1 MLLLPNSLLKETL
14 GTMNRQFMTISRWML
29 IVLILQHGSFSKGV
43 DTNQSA
49 RPETVNIGCILS
61 LSSIVSKVTK
71 VAIDISLADVNSS
84 PDTLAGTK
92 MNIIMLDSNYSGFLS
107 IVEALH
113 FMETKTIAI
122 IGPQSSVTAHAI
134 SHIANELQVPMLSY
148 AATDP
153 SLSSLQFPFLIRT
166 SPNDFFQMAAIA
178 DMVDHYGWREVV
190 AIYVDDEHGRNG
202 ISALGDQLA
211 ERRCQISYKAPL
223 KPGSTVD
230 DIRDALVQVNL
241 VESRILVVHVYA
253 DTGLTIFSVA
263 KYLGMMNSGY
273 VWITTNW
280 LSTILDSNTSLS
292 PDLLENVQGVL
303 TLRIHTPDSQL
314 KRNFVSRWRKL
325 VREEAGGNDPVGLS
339 TFGLY
344 AYDTVWLLA
353 RAIDAFFR
361 EGGNISFTKDPNLN
375 QLQGGKLRF
384 NDMSIFNGGKM
395 LVQKLLQVN
404 MSGVTGQLQFNSD
417 KNLVHPAFEVINVI
431 GTGRRI
437 GYWSNYSGLSIE
449 PPETLYDNP
458 PNNSTVNKK
467 LYDVIWPGETTQKP
481 RGWVFPHNG
490 RELKIGVPNRV
501 SFREFVGLEPG
512 GAGQFQGYCMD
523 VFTAAQDLL
532 SYALPYK
539 LIPFGDGRTNPSDTE
554 LVRLITAG
562 VYDAAIGDLAII
574 TNRTRMVDFTQP
586 YIESGLVVVA
596 PVEKLHSHPFAF
608 LRPFTPK
615 MWGVTALSFLIVG
628 AVVWI
633 LEHRLNDEFRGPP
646 RKQVITILW
655 FSFSTLFFAHRENTV
670 STLGRIVLII
680 WLFVVLILNS
690 SYTASLTSIL
700 TVQQLSSPIKG
711 IESLLNNNNPI
722 GYQEGSFAKNYLVE
736 ELGIKESRLVPLN
749 LPEDYARA
757 LKAGPHNGG
766 VAAVV
771 DERAYI
777 ELFLSTRCEFSIV
790 GQEFTRNGWGFAF
803 PQDSPLAVDMST
815 AILKLSENG
824 DLQRIHDK
832 WLLSSACSSQGTK
845 LEVDRLELKSF
856 SGLFFI
862 SGLACLIALLIY
874 FIRIVHGFTR
884 RYAESQVPNC
894 SSSRSGRIQ
903 TFLSFVDK
911 KVEPE
916 RSRSKRKKLEG
927 SLNESSPD
935 EQVYVPNPNL
945 H

>member
-1 MLLLPNSLLKETL
+1 MVFLEMLLNSLFKEKL
-14 GTMNRQFMTISRWML
+14 VTMNIQFVVILYWM
-29 IVLILQHGSFSKGV
+29 LILQHGYFTKGV
-43 DTNQSA
+43 DTNQLE

-61 LSSIVSKVTK
+61 FQSVVSKVAR
-71 VAIDISLADVNSS
+71 VAIDAAVADVNSR
-84 PDTLAGTK
+84 PEVLAGTK
-92 MNIIMLDSNYSGFLS
+92 MNIVMLDSNYSGFLS
-107 IVEALH
+107 IIEALR
-113 FMETKTIAI
+113 FMETKTMAI
-122 IGPQSSVTAHAI
+122 IGPQSSVTAHVI

-153 SLSSLQFPFLIRT
+153 TLSTLEYPFFIRT
-166 SPNDFFQMAAIA
+166 SPSDLFQMAAIS
-178 DMVDHYGWREVV
+178 DIVDHYGWREVV
-190 AIYVDDEHGRNG
+190 AIYVDDDHGRNG
-202 ISALGDQLA
+202 ISALGNQLA

-223 KPGSTVD
+223 KPGPTVD
-230 DIRDALVQVNL
+230 DIRDALVQVTM
-241 VESRILVVHVYA
+241 VESRILVVHTYA
-253 DTGLTIFSVA
+253 DMGLTIFSVA

-280 LSTILDSNTSLS
+280 LTTILDSNNSLS
-292 PDLLENVQGVL
+292 SDMLEDVQGVL
-303 TLRIHTPDSQL
+303 SLRIHTPDSQL

-325 VREEAGGNDPVGLS
+325 VSEEAGNDPVGLS

-353 RAIDAFFR
+353 RAIDTFFK
-361 EGGNISFTKDPNLN
+361 EGGNISFTKDPNLK
-375 QLQGGKLRF
+375 QPQVGKLRF
-384 NDMSIFNGGKM
+384 NEMSIFDGGKL
-395 LVQKLLQVN
+395 LVRNILQVN
-404 MSGVTGQLQFNSD
+404 TSGVTGQLQFTAD
-417 KNLVHPAFEVINVI
+417 KNLVRPAFEVINVI

-458 PNNSTVNKK
+458 PNNSTVNQK
-467 LYDVIWPGETTQKP
+467 LYGVIWPGETTQKP

-501 SFREFVGLEPG
+501 SFRQFVGLDPSS
-512 GAGQFQGYCMD
+512 ADQFEGYCID
-523 VFTAAQDLL
+523 VFTAAQNLL
-532 SYALPYK
+532 PYALPYK
-539 LIPFGDGRTNPSDTE
+539 LIPYGDGITNPSDTE
-554 LVRLITAG
+554 LVRLITTG
-562 VYDAAIGDLAII
+562 VFDAAIGDLAI
-574 TNRTRMVDFTQP
+574 TTDRTRMVDFTQP
-586 YIESGLVVVA
+586 YIESGLVVVV
-596 PVEKLHSHPFAF
+596 PVKKLHSHPFAF

-615 MWGVTALSFLIVG
+615 MWCVTALSFLIVG

-633 LEHRLNDEFRGPP
+633 LEHRHNDDFRGPP

-670 STLGRIVLII
+670 STLGRLVLII

-711 IESLLNNNNPI
+711 IESLLNNNDPI
-722 GYQEGSFAKNYLVE
+722 GFEQSSFAKKYLVE
-736 ELGIKESRLVPLN
+736 ELGIKESRLVPLD

-757 LKAGPHNGG
+757 LKAGPNNGG

-803 PQDSPLAVDMST
+803 PRDSPLAVDMST
-815 AILKLSENG
+815 AILRLSENG

-832 WLLSSACSSQGTK
+832 WLLGHACSSQGTK
-845 LEVDRLELKSF
+845 LEVDQLELKSF
-856 SGLFFI
+856 AGLFFI

-874 FIRIVHGFTR
+874 FIRIVRDFTR
-884 RYAESQVPNC
+884 ARYAESESLNS
-894 SSSRSGRIQ
+894 SSSRSGRLRK
-903 TFLSFVDK
+903 FLSFADE
-911 KVEPE
+911 KVMPE
-916 RSRSKRKKLEG
+916 RSRSKVKQLEG
-927 SLNESSPD
+927 SSNGSSPD
-935 EQVYVPNPNL
+935 EQVYVPK
-945 H
+945 